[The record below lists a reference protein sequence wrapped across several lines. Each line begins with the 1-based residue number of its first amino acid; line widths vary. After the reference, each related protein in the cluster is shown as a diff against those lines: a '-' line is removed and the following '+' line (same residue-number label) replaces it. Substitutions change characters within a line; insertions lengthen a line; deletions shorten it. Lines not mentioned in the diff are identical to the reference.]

1 MLNLA
6 ELKHEFKL
14 VWVDGEEI
22 TIKEPTFAMINQFMT
37 LFNDNEGLEE
47 IIPLLTALLNNNENH
62 RVFSEK
68 DLEELTVTQMGA
80 LVKLFV
86 DYIDGIDKDPK

>member
-6 ELKHEFKL
+6 ELKHDLKL

-22 TIKEPTFAMINQFMT
+22 TIKEPTFAMINQFMIS
-37 LFNDNEGLEE
+37 FDENEDLKEV
-47 IIPLLTALLNNNENH
+47 IPILTALVNNNENH

-80 LVKLFV
+80 LSNLFINYV
-86 DYIDGIDKDPK
+86 EEIDNDPK